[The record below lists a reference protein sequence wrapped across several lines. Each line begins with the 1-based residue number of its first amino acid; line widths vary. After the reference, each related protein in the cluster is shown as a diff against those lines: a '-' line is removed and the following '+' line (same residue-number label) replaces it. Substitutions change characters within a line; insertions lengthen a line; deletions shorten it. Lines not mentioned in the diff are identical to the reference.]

1 MNAFTTKKGLA
12 KEQLL
17 QAIRAG
23 RYQPGARLRQNE
35 IARDLGL
42 SSTPVREA
50 LTDLIGCGL
59 VTYEQHCGVRVAK
72 VEPEQMRQ
80 VYHARKLIEREISR
94 LAFRAMNTDTLGQLT
109 ALADEMDAYCRAGH
123 IDKLMAADETF
134 HTIILEACGNP
145 YLVAAAQHLWDGFPR
160 YFIWL
165 SEGRMAQSMG
175 EHRRMVEALA
185 EGDEE
190 GFVDMTVE
198 HLENSLAKVLA
209 YVAAQ
214 TVEAEDAHNE

>member
-1 MNAFTTKKGLA
+1 MNAFITKKGLA

-50 LTDLIGCGL
+50 LTDLIGSGL
-59 VTYEQHCGVRVAK
+59 VTYEQHCGVRVAE
-72 VEPEQMRQ
+72 VEPEQVRQ

-94 LAFRAMNTDTLGQLT
+94 LAFQAMDTDTIDRLT
-109 ALADEMDAYCRAGH
+109 ALVDEMDEHCLNGH
-123 IDKLMAADETF
+123 IDKLMAADEKF
-134 HTIILEACGNP
+134 HTTILKACGNP
-145 YLVAAAQHLWDGFPR
+145 YLVTAAQHLWDGFPR

-175 EHRRMVEALA
+175 EHRRLVEALS
-185 EGDEE
+185 EGDEK
-190 GFVDMTVE
+190 GFVDSTTE
-198 HLENSLAKVLA
+198 HLDNSLAMVLA

-214 TVEAEDAHNE
+214 TVEPEDTHNE